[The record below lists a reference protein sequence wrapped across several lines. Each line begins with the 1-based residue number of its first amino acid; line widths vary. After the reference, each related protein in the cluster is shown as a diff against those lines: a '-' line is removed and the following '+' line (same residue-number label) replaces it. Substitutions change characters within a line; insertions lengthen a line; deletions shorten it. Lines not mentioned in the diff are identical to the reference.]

1 MKVVTKSVI
10 IENEEFV
17 LIKDTDTNYGEYYG
31 TIPYTELDEEGKM
44 KRELN
49 GFEICVEHTI
59 AEALERR
66 RLSIIRN
73 RLIDKFVA
81 QGMDRIAATVKAFE
95 IA

>member
-1 MKVVTKSVI
+1 MKVVTRSVI

-17 LIKDTDTNYGEYYG
+17 LIKDTDKNYGEYYG

-44 KRELN
+44 KRALN

-66 RLSIIRN
+66 KTKIKR
-73 RLIDKFVA
+73 
-81 QGMDRIAATVKAFE
+81 DRIIKEYLAKGYDQQTALLKAFE